1 MDRKRDKARKET
13 NRWIGR
19 EIKQETRRT
28 DG

>member
-1 MDRKRDKARKET
+1 MDRKRDKARNET

-19 EIKQETRRT
+19 EIKQERRQT